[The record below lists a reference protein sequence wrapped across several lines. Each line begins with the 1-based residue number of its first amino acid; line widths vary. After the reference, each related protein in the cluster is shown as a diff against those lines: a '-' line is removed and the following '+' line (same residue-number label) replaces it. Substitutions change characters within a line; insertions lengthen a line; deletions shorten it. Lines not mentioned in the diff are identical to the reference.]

1 MSHVSSAPTPAPGAA
16 WSDPK
21 RYLWLLGP
29 AVPLI
34 GLAMLALYAQTR
46 SVWAL
51 WFVVILVHAIIPA
64 LDWLFGEDA
73 ANPPEAA
80 LAGLVQDRYYSWVLY
95 AFVPLQL
102 AATVGG
108 AWLAATGDLPWHH
121 LLGLAISVGM
131 VNGVAINTAHELGHK
146 KGKLDRWLARISLA
160 PTFYGHFYVEHNR
173 GHHARVATPED
184 PASARL
190 GEGFYAF
197 LPRTVLGSLASAWHI
212 EQRRLSLRGQG
223 PWRLGN
229 DCIAAWLL
237 TVALWGAVLAWLGA
251 GVLPY
256 LLLQAMVGI
265 ALLEAV
271 NYMEH
276 YGLLRRTVRH
286 GERVR
291 YERIDPS
298 HSWNSN
304 NVATNVLLYHLQRH
318 SDHHANP
325 TRRYQALRDTPEA
338 PVLPTGYAGMIL
350 LALVPPLWHR
360 VMDAR
365 VLAHYDGDRG
375 RANLTPRE
383 RRLRERRLTAPGSGV
398 DPHAGPVVADASI
411 TRCPGCGYTYDI
423 RTGDP
428 REGFPPGTSWS
439 VIPDDWAC
447 PDCGV
452 REKVDFEVLART

>member
-34 GLAMLALYAQTR
+34 GLAMLATYAQTR

-173 GHHARVATPED
+173 GHHKNVSTPVD
-184 PASARL
+184 PASSRM
-190 GEGFYAF
+190 GETFWAF
-197 LPRTVLGSLASAWHI
+197 WPRTVVGSLRSAWHL
-212 EQRRLSLRGQG
+212 EAERLARSGKSVWSLSNENLQS
-223 PWRLGN
+223 W
-229 DCIAAWLL
+229 AMS
-237 TVALWGAVLAWLGA
+237 VVLWGAVLAVFGWVA
-251 GVLPY
+251 LPF
-256 LLLQAMVGI
+256 LLIQAVYGFS
-265 ALLEAV
+265 LLEVV
-271 NYMEH
+271 NYLEH
-276 YGLLRRTVRH
+276 YGLLRRTLPDGRV
-286 GERVR
+286 ERCLP
-291 YERIDPS
+291 E

-304 NVATNVLLYHLQRH
+304 HMVTNLFLYHLQRH

-325 TRRYQALRDTPEA
+325 TRHYQALRHFEESPQ
-338 PVLPTGYAGMIL
+338 LPAGYAAMIL
-350 LALVPPLWHR
+350 LAYFPPLWFA
-360 VMDAR
+360 VMDKR
-365 VLAHYDGDRG
+365 VIRHYRGDLSRINWYG
-375 RANLTPRE
+375 PRRAALMTKY
-383 RRLRERRLTAPGSGV
+383 
-398 DPHAGPVVADASI
+398 ADEAAAQAKRAS
-411 TRCPGCGYTYDI
+411 TQG
-423 RTGDP
+423 
-428 REGFPPGTSWS
+428 
-439 VIPDDWAC
+439 A
-447 PDCGV
+447 
-452 REKVDFEVLART
+452 

>member
-173 GHHARVATPED
+173 GHHKNVSTPVD
-184 PASARL
+184 PASSRM
-190 GEGFYAF
+190 GETFWAF
-197 LPRTVLGSLASAWHI
+197 WPRTVVGSLRSAWHL
-212 EQRRLSLRGQG
+212 EAERLARSGKGVWSLSNENLQS
-223 PWRLGN
+223 WSMSVL
-229 DCIAAWLL
+229 
-237 TVALWGAVLAWLGA
+237 LWGAVLAVFGWVA
-251 GVLPY
+251 LPF
-256 LLLQAMVGI
+256 LLIQAVYGFS
-265 ALLEAV
+265 LLEVV
-271 NYMEH
+271 NYLEH
-276 YGLLRRTVRH
+276 YGLLRRTLPDGRV
-286 GERVR
+286 ERCMP
-291 YERIDPS
+291 E

-304 NVATNVLLYHLQRH
+304 HMVTNLFLYHLQRH

-325 TRRYQALRDTPEA
+325 TRHYQALRHFEESPQ
-338 PVLPTGYAGMIL
+338 LPAGYAAMIL
-350 LALVPPLWHR
+350 LAYFPPLWFA
-360 VMDAR
+360 VMDKR
-365 VLAHYDGDRG
+365 VIRHYRGDLSRINWYG
-375 RANLTPRE
+375 PRRAALMTKY
-383 RRLRERRLTAPGSGV
+383 
-398 DPHAGPVVADASI
+398 ADEAAAQAKRAS
-411 TRCPGCGYTYDI
+411 TQG
-423 RTGDP
+423 
-428 REGFPPGTSWS
+428 
-439 VIPDDWAC
+439 A
-447 PDCGV
+447 
-452 REKVDFEVLART
+452 

>member
-1 MSHVSSAPTPAPGAA
+1 MSHVQSAPTPTPAPSAA

-34 GLAMLALYAQTR
+34 GLAMLAIYAQTR

-173 GHHARVATPED
+173 GHHKNVSTPAD
-184 PASARL
+184 PASSRM
-190 GEGFYAF
+190 GETFWAF
-197 LPRTVLGSLASAWHI
+197 WPRTVVGSLRSAWHL
-212 EQRRLSLRGQG
+212 EAERLARSGKGVWSLSNENLQSWAMSVVLWGSV
-223 PWRLGN
+223 
-229 DCIAAWLL
+229 L
-237 TVALWGAVLAWLGA
+237 TVFGWVALPFLLIQAVYGFS
-251 GVLPY
+251 
-256 LLLQAMVGI
+256 
-265 ALLEAV
+265 LLEVV
-271 NYMEH
+271 NYLEH
-276 YGLLRRTVRH
+276 YGLLRRRLPDGRV
-286 GERVR
+286 ERCLP
-291 YERIDPS
+291 E

-304 NVATNVLLYHLQRH
+304 HMVTNLFLYHLQRH

-325 TRRYQALRDTPEA
+325 TRHYQALRHFEESPQ
-338 PVLPTGYAGMIL
+338 LPAGYAAMIL
-350 LALVPPLWHR
+350 LAYFPPLWFA
-360 VMDAR
+360 VMDKRVIRHYQGDLSRINWYGPRREALMAR
-365 VLAHYDGDRG
+365 YADE
-375 RANLTPRE
+375 AAAQA
-383 RRLRERRLTAPGSGV
+383 RRS
-398 DPHAGPVVADASI
+398 AS
-411 TRCPGCGYTYDI
+411 P
-423 RTGDP
+423 
-428 REGFPPGTSWS
+428 
-439 VIPDDWAC
+439 A
-447 PDCGV
+447 
-452 REKVDFEVLART
+452 A